1 MERKRKLPAR
11 AAARVEQVSKKR
23 TATPPDNR
31 SATPVP
37 TPPATVA
44 EESPI
49 PAPTVPPLPKSI
61 QSGKPLPTVGEP
73 QPDDLSNKEYQT
85 IQESGV
91 LGESLHRSRQKWI
104 NEGIFEKYWSKPI
117 KRKGTVIEEPNN
129 PPKDSMSRIGTVT
142 IFAEPHVFD
151 ATMFAVKDPK
161 PPAPLP
167 PTRPVIQYGP
177 PNGTMPPPAS
187 GPGTTPSTPVI
198 KSADSPAIA
207 PASMDTQQT
216 KTEGQQR
223 DSSIPAPKAN
233 IEPSHSQAS
242 VLGPTDSQSNG
253 QLLESKHRPA
263 PPPQAQ
269 PTPPPPVAATPI
281 PPSQPAVMQPSFPS
295 RPPPPPATSG
305 SATGT
310 PAPHTPRPATAQP
323 AGADP
328 IIVMLAE
335 KATEDAHLRELMKRV
350 AQGLAP
356 KDELDRFQAI
366 IDKITLEARRK
377 GIVAAPSADSLTIDG
392 KTVRYFADEVRT
404 ILDIVLTTNPRQT
417 SADLR
422 PPAKS
427 DPLVVELVKAA
438 LDEPKTRD
446 LVRRIAENRPYFAD
460 ATDLKLLLDKLKQ
473 RLVKV
478 AEEQKATGAATPS
491 QSKAKAPTNGNG
503 ASNQTATPPAPQQA
517 LRSKGPPPAPKPDIS
532 AVVLEFANGTGD
544 RYLFP
549 KFSILESVQGPTGP
563 QILASFLLVRKGS
576 TSEYGGDPN
585 LDYYQPITIR
595 IQASSPKLLDNL
607 TRVVAPRDEVKRYMD
622 DIMDNMTRA
631 EYLLLAMRLPRPEKD
646 EKDGAEKDGTSAA
659 NGATGPEV
667 IGQVPAQDGPLWTA
681 KATATAAASQKSD
694 KKVAGEDE
702 EYQKFIASV
711 TPMEVDQS

>member
-49 PAPTVPPLPKSI
+49 PAPAVPPLPKSI

-73 QPDDLSNKEYQT
+73 QPDDLSNKDYQT

-91 LGESLHRSRQKWI
+91 LAESLHRSRQKWI
-104 NEGIFEKYWSKPI
+104 NEGIFEKYWTKPI

-161 PPAPLP
+161 PPGPLP
-167 PTRPVIQYGP
+167 PTRPIIQYGP

-187 GPGTTPSTPVI
+187 GPGTAPSTPVV
-198 KSADSPAIA
+198 KSADSPAMA
-207 PASMDTQQT
+207 PASTDTQQA
-216 KTEGQQR
+216 KTEAQQR
-223 DSSIPAPKAN
+223 DSLILASKTN
-233 IEPSHSQAS
+233 VEPSHSQAP
-242 VLGPTDSQSNG
+242 VVGPTDSQSIG
-253 QLLESKHRPA
+253 QQPESKYRPA

-269 PTPPPPVAATPI
+269 PTPPPPVAATPV

-305 SATGT
+305 SAATT

-377 GIVAAPSADSLTIDG
+377 GIVAAPSADSLNVDG

-473 RLVKV
+473 RLVKA
-478 AEEQKATGAATPS
+478 AEEQKAAGSATPS
-491 QSKAKAPTNGNG
+491 QSKAKAPTNGHG
-503 ASNQTATPPAPQQA
+503 ASATPPAPQQA

-631 EYLLLAMRLPRPEKD
+631 EYVLLAMRLPRPEKD
-646 EKDGAEKDGTSAA
+646 EKDGAEKDGTSGAA
-659 NGATGPEV
+659 NGASGPEV

-681 KATATAAASQKSD
+681 KATAAATASQKPD